1 MELRRHV
8 ERASR
13 STPDAEEQLYD
24 ARDLADALIGE
35 LRTVA
40 FRLRPPDLDDLGLV
54 ASLERLATEAS
65 KHGTVVELHADKD
78 TAPLPPATAL
88 AFYRV
93 A

>member
-1 MELRRHV
+1 VELRRHV